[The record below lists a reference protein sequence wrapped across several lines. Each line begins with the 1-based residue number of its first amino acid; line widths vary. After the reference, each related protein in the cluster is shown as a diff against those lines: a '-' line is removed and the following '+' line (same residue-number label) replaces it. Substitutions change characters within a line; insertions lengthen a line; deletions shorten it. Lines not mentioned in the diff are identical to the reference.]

1 MWIVYSLLGVV
12 GITLLAVGALFLV
25 LLAGEVVLARVSFGR
40 VPRFLLML
48 VKGLRRNPLRTS
60 LTYLAAFVLVAVVTI
75 IWSALYVLD
84 HLMETKSKD
93 IKVVISEK
101 WQANSEMPFAYARPL
116 CDGAAD
122 PSVPGSTRPADA
134 MTWQFYVGTLD
145 PEKRTRENQIFFIAL
160 EPSKAATLMDR
171 VMDDVPTDSKQQSGA
186 KLAQSREFMTALA
199 AMGKNKRAA
208 IVGQKVLKSINKQV
222 GERIKVT
229 GINYKDLDLEFE
241 IVGAFPP
248 GRYGDTSI
256 MNRDYFNDALDTYPK
271 NHSGLKHP
279 LADKSLNLVVLQVPD
294 MESYSQVT
302 QQIDASGLFQNP
314 SVKCE
319 TLSAYA
325 VTQLDSFRDIIW
337 GMRWLLSPAI
347 LITLALVITN
357 SISISLRERR
367 KEIAVLKVLGYRP
380 AQVLALILG
389 EASLIGALS
398 GFLSSVVVYQLV
410 NRLMNNQEAVL
421 PVYIPDMALYW
432 GPIVGALTGLAGSL
446 VPAWTA
452 CRVQVSAV
460 FARVG

>member
-1 MWIVYSLLGVV
+1 
-12 GITLLAVGALFLV
+12 
-25 LLAGEVVLARVSFGR
+25 
-40 VPRFLLML
+40 
-48 VKGLRRNPLRTS
+48 
-60 LTYLAAFVLVAVVTI
+60 
-75 IWSALYVLD
+75 
-84 HLMETKSKD
+84 
-93 IKVVISEK
+93 
-101 WQANSEMPFAYARPL
+101 
-116 CDGAAD
+116 
-122 PSVPGSTRPADA
+122 
-134 MTWQFYVGTLD
+134 
-145 PEKRTRENQIFFIAL
+145 
-160 EPSKAATLMDR
+160 
-171 VMDDVPTDSKQQSGA
+171 
-186 KLAQSREFMTALA
+186 
-199 AMGKNKRAA
+199 MGKNKRAA